1 MSQERRRSAR
11 LLAKV
16 VISDTTETN
25 DTDTSSTTQP
35 VTPSPNGISK
45 GKRKQQEV
53 VIALP
58 SPPASSTSLETPDSS
73 KKVRRSPRF
82 PDTQQNASPETKEV
96 KPIDNTPDNGEV
108 LASSSS
114 SVSTRSTRSKVKA
127 IVSYDSDDS
136 DFMLTPT
143 VKRKGKNKEIVES
156 TVQEKI
162 TEIVENETESEFD
175 ESLSN
180 QNSDA
185 SADEAQNVDDTSDD
199 NQGFV
204 LRTRRN
210 RSRSRGRTA
219 ITPEA
224 RARMRRQSRKQRLEN
239 LHPEL
244 ATVWEELDKK
254 EEIDRS
260 PIDQPPDLK
269 LSLLPFQKEGV
280 AWMRGQEYTEFHG
293 GILADEMGMGKT
305 IQMISLLLSEPR
317 GKPNLVVAPTVALM
331 QWHAELTTHTDSL
344 SVLIFHGQNRTEEME
359 ELKKHDVV
367 LTTYSI
373 IESAFRKQEY
383 GFKRKGELTKEKS
396 LLHKIGWYRIVLD
409 EAHNIKDRAC
419 NTARSVFALES
430 SRKWSLSGTPL
441 QNRVG
446 ELYSL
451 LRFLRADPYSY
462 YYCQKCPC
470 KSLSWKFSDRRHC
483 DICHHTPM
491 SHVCWWNQEILKPI
505 QNFGALGEGQLGFQ
519 KLGKLLDRMMLR
531 RTKLEKADDLGL
543 PPRNVTIRFDYFNEE
558 EEDIYESL
566 YTDSKRR
573 FSTYVQQGTVLNNY
587 ANIFDL
593 LMKMRQV
600 VNHPDLLLSRGKNK
614 LNALVCGICNEE
626 PEDPIVARCKHVF
639 CREDAN
645 QYIQS
650 SLEEAPL
657 CPICFARLTIDL
669 TQPTYEI
676 PYVDQNPGVDDKQNF
691 FIRSSI
697 VNRIDM
703 SRWRSSTK
711 IEALVEELTNLRKK
725 DSTIKSIVFSQFVN
739 FLDLIQWRLNRA
751 GFSCCRLD
759 GRMGPM
765 QRDAVIKAF
774 MTKPELTVFLIS
786 LKAGGVALN
795 LTEASQVFI
804 MDPWWNPAVED
815 QAMDRIHRLGQHR
828 PIRITRLI
836 VENSIESRI
845 IQLQEK
851 KKALFDST
859 IGKDMA
865 ALSRLSEEDLRF
877 LFVL

>member
-1 MSQERRRSAR
+1 MVTFPSVSYTPRHSLMSQERRRSAR
-11 LLAKV
+11 LLAKTSG
-16 VISDTTETN
+16 IETPDAN

-35 VTPSPNGISK
+35 ATPSPSVRSRN
-45 GKRKQQEV
+45 KRKSLDV
-53 VIALP
+53 FAA
-58 SPPASSTSLETPDSS
+58 PPPPTVLLDSPDSS
-73 KKVRRSPRF
+73 KKIRRSPRF
-82 PDTQQNASPETKEV
+82 SDSQQRSSNEPKDKADEALPSNVEEVAST
-96 KPIDNTPDNGEV
+96 
-108 LASSSS
+108 SSSS
-114 SVSTRSTRSKVKA
+114 SRSTRSTA
-127 IVSYDSDDS
+127 NIEITYDSDEF

-143 VKRKGKNKEIVES
+143 VKRNVASKKQVGKAVSKVTAEEEAKANS
-156 TVQEKI
+156 
-162 TEIVENETESEFD
+162 ESEFEKSQSD
-175 ESLSN
+175 QASEENIEES
-180 QNSDA
+180 QDSD
-185 SADEAQNVDDTSDD
+185 SSSESSQPL
-199 NQGFV
+199 V

-210 RSRSRGRTA
+210 TRRTRLRLRRTA
-219 ITPEA
+219 EE
-224 RARMRRQSRKQRLEN
+224 RARLSRQSRKQRLEN

-254 EEIDRS
+254 KAIDRS

-269 LSLLPFQKEGV
+269 LTLLPFQKEG
-280 AWMRGQEYTEFHG
+280 EHTEFNG

-331 QWHAELTTHTDSL
+331 QWHSELTTHTDSL
-344 SVLIFHGQNRTEEME
+344 SNRTVDME
-359 ELKKHDVV
+359 EIKKHDVV

-373 IESAFRKQEY
+373 IESGFRKQEY
-383 GFKRKGELTKEKS
+383 GFKRKGDLIKENS
-396 LLHKIGWYRIVLD
+396 ILHKIGWYRIILD
-409 EAHNIKDRAC
+409 EAHNIKDRSC

-462 YYCQKCPC
+462 YFCQKCPC

-505 QNFGALGEGQLGFQ
+505 QNFGALGEGQLGFK

-543 PPRNVTIRFDYFNEE
+543 PPRNVSIRLDYFNEE

-600 VNHPDLLLSRGKNK
+600 VNHPDLLLSRGKDK
-614 LNALVCGICNEE
+614 LSSLVCGICNEE
-626 PEDPIVARCKHVF
+626 PEDPIVAKCKHVF

-669 TQPTYEI
+669 TQPTYE
-676 PYVDQNPGVDDKQNF
+676 VSHADQSQNTPDNQNF

-711 IEALVEELTNLRKK
+711 IEALVEELTNLRRK

-786 LKAGGVALN
+786 LKAGGIALN

-845 IQLQEK
+845 VQLQEK